1 MNINDSIRTRDWSA
15 LKYYDP
21 ATILRSLREIEI
33 KIANPDIVDIDE
45 RVRVL
50 RTNMLKPHRE
60 GREAALLCHGIG
72 SAVLNTTVY
81 FARSE
86 KSDYDFISM
95 WITGNTQHYSPVQIK
110 EFVPLEINPYL
121 GMNTLISSLQKY
133 SDSRDLTVGIHMN
146 RQGTIDISQIF
157 IPRLNIR
164 ELWLFGSLTL
174 NQSKWFL
181 VGDLLKDKNYYEFY
195 YPA

>member
-1 MNINDSIRTRDWSA
+1 MTINDSIRTRDWSK
-15 LKYYDP
+15 LRYYDP
-21 ATILRSLREIEI
+21 AIILRYFREIELG
-33 KIANPDIVDIDE
+33 IADLNIDE
-45 RVRVL
+45 RVRTL

-86 KSDYDFISM
+86 ESDYDFISL
-95 WITGNTQHYSPVQIK
+95 WITDVTQHYSPVQIK
-110 EFVPLEINPYL
+110 EYVPSDINPYL
-121 GMNTLISSLQKY
+121 DLNKLISSLQKY

-146 RQGTIDISQIF
+146 REGTIDIPKII
-157 IPRLNIR
+157 IPQLNIR
-164 ELWLFGSLTL
+164 ELWLFGSLTQD
-174 NQSKWFL
+174 QSKWFL
-181 VGDLLKDKNYYEFY
+181 IGDLLKDKSYYEFY